1 MIDMIEL
8 YKRAMV
14 VGMCVFLWW
23 VLWATLGCAYK
34 SVNIA
39 AYPGT
44 NGIIRVQYDATT
56 DVPLRDIANGNT
68 FPMVP

>member
-23 VLWATLGCAYK
+23 VLWATLGC
-34 SVNIA
+34 SSFNIERNA
-39 AYPGT
+39 
-44 NGIIRVQYDATT
+44 
-56 DVPLRDIANGNT
+56 PLIDLEVHDSANGNT
-68 FPMVP
+68 VPLVP